1 MKGES
6 DRFSVWPTGQH
17 HHGAKGRT
25 VVDMAVDMTMGAG
38 QVCFLLELASRYGRS
53 TYEIGRSHAMRNAA

>member
-38 QVCFLLELASRYGRS
+38 AGQGMFSSQTFFALR
-53 TYEIGRSHAMRNAA
+53 